1 MIFMLMQQAL
11 FYWEKLNRQVIIME
25 RKKINDSYSVSGQVT
40 VDDIAQL
47 KSEGVKTL
55 VCNRPDHED
64 AGQPEVE
71 TIKAVAE
78 MAGLA
83 FYFLPVPSG
92 QVTQSQGEEFS
103 HILDK
108 APKPIHA
115 FCRSGTR
122 CTILWAITQL
132 MAGEDKIAVI
142 KKAAN
147 AGYDL
152 SKTFQ

>member
-1 MIFMLMQQAL
+1 
-11 FYWEKLNRQVIIME
+11 ME
-25 RKKINDSYSVSGQVT
+25 CNKINNSYSVSGQVSIED
-40 VDDIAQL
+40 VAQL
-47 KSEGVKTL
+47 KADGIKTL

-64 AGQPEVE
+64 MGQPEVDI
-71 TIKAVAE
+71 IKQAAE
-78 MAGLA
+78 KEGLA
-83 FYFLPVPSG
+83 FYFMPVVSG
-92 QVTQSQGEEFS
+92 QISQSQGEQFS
-103 HILDK
+103 RIMNE

-122 CTILWAITQL
+122 STILWAVTQL
-132 MAGEDKIAVI
+132 MAGEDKVTVI